1 MIDFHQVALRR
12 GRLPKNRLGF
22 GRWLIIA
29 TVITVSL
36 VSGCMESLDSSD
48 AWLDVPA
55 SLFVRTHDVPTTDAD
70 APGPTVLDVG
80 PVQEQTAPPT
90 ADPVV
95 RSFAIQSD
103 TQVALTAWVEP
114 AIEDEDTAAGPV
126 ALLPPEPLEITTAA
140 TTPTTDAPTT
150 NARDTARSGP
160 EATDSADAVRPSPV
174 PAERSNAARFGVQFD
189 AFLTR
194 DAAERESSRL
204 RSAYPDLLGDRQ
216 LTVQTAEQTTGGIA
230 YRVATGP
237 FPDRRAAAVFC
248 TAFLAREEGC
258 AVIAEPVAT
267 QRFTQRDTKD
277 QARDGLFQQFLL
289 WQQQRD
295 AGTQPTDVDNEALF
309 EQFLRW
315 RQQRTE

>member
-1 MIDFHQVALRR
+1 
-12 GRLPKNRLGF
+12 
-22 GRWLIIA
+22 
-29 TVITVSL
+29 
-36 VSGCMESLDSSD
+36 MESLDSSD

-55 SLFVRTHDVPTTDAD
+55 SLFVRTHDVPTVDGDAS
-70 APGPTVLDVG
+70 GPTVLDVG

-114 AIEDEDTAAGPV
+114 GNEDEDTAAGPV
-126 ALLPPEPLEITTAA
+126 ALSPPEPLQITTAA
-140 TTPTTDAPTT
+140 KTPTTDA
-150 NARDTARSGP
+150 RDTVRSGP
-160 EATDSADAVRPSPV
+160 EATDSADAVRPGPA
-174 PAERSNAARFGVQFD
+174 PAERSNTARFGVQFD
-189 AFLTR
+189 SFLTR

-204 RSAYPDLLGDRQ
+204 RSAYPDLLRDRQ
-216 LTVQTAEQTTGGIA
+216 LTVQTAEQDTGGIA

-295 AGTQPTDVDNEALF
+295 AGTQPTDVDNAALF